1 MSAKK
6 DSKKSNKIS
15 SKKLAIYVVLILV
28 FGATIPYNLMKQKD
42 TQQNADQ
49 QPVQNQQQPAETQ

>member
-1 MSAKK
+1 
-6 DSKKSNKIS
+6 
-15 SKKLAIYVVLILV
+15 
-28 FGATIPYNLMKQKD
+28 MKQKD